1 MPSEPPHSVRPDL
14 FLRLDPAEA
23 ASGTTKTVT
32 LPTPEGR
39 PRTLTIKLPPGIG
52 PGTLLRLPGAG
63 RINPLTGQP
72 NDLIVRVM
80 VTSTNKK
87 TRHTLVGVGAFV
99 ALGLVAWLLVAT
111 LPATSA
117 SPTSSSFPPSSFD
130 DTTASQPDSPT
141 FDYSPSQP
149 TMAPPTTTPEYGT
162 GTCLSGTLPDSSVPE
177 PVGPDVTEV
186 PCTSPDAHYRV
197 IQDIPGTTDLHR
209 CDSNPQTQYEF
220 SSEED
225 INGVPTDQ
233 YVYCLVGIGSYAR

>member
-1 MPSEPPHSVRPDL
+1 MAAGTPFAAAHTFVQSGPLRPGNL
-14 FLRLDPAEA
+14 APGLANVVFVG
-23 ASGTTKTVT
+23 SGT
-32 LPTPEGR
+32 R
-39 PRTLTIKLPPGIG
+39 
-52 PGTLLRLPGAG
+52 
-63 RINPLTGQP
+63 
-72 NDLIVRVM
+72 
-80 VTSTNKK
+80 
-87 TRHTLVGVGAFV
+87 
-99 ALGLVAWLLVAT
+99 
-111 LPATSA
+111 
-117 SPTSSSFPPSSFD
+117 
-130 DTTASQPDSPT
+130 PDSPT

-149 TMAPPTTTPEYGT
+149 TMAPPPTTPEYGT

-209 CDSNPQTQYEF
+209 CDSNSQTQYEF